1 MTIETATWQETGA
14 WRKPCIVHVT
24 MVAKDRQPLFGTLTH
39 NGSNAEVEKT
49 AIGWTLINEQKRLVE
64 QCPEVRILADKVM
77 PDHHHIILQVTQTM
91 TRSIK
96 EVVRGYMQGCRAATR
111 ASGYAEPIFD
121 GAPHYRVLTHKGQLD
136 AMIHYVFGNAER
148 AWVKKQNPELFKL
161 RRETIVRI
169 GADGICPKRTK
180 QPELERTKQP
190 ELHFSSMGNHWLLDW
205 PDKQVIEISRTA
217 TDEQIQERERQA
229 FQAASNG
236 AITITAAISEGEK
249 RIARALRTAGYPLIV
264 LLTDG
269 FPQPGDIAERYF
281 KPGGVYFEAC
291 AAGKLLLLEP
301 TEATLSEPTI
311 VAKTEHTLEQ
321 KAIAKHQEYTPIP
334 QNSKRW
340 RFGALNVI
348 GNMLAM
354 GE

>member
-1 MTIETATWQETGA
+1 MTIETATWQEIGA

-24 MVAKDRQPLFGTLTH
+24 MVAKDRQPLFGTLNH
-39 NGSNAEVEKT
+39 NGSHAEVEKT
-49 AIGWTLINEQKRLVE
+49 VIGWTLINEQKRLVQ
-64 QCPEVRILADKVM
+64 QCPQVRILADKVM

-96 EVVRGYMQGCRAATR
+96 EVVRGYMQGCRAAAR

-148 AWVKKQNPELFKL
+148 AWIKKQNPELFKL

-169 GADGICPKRTK
+169 GADGICQEGTK
-180 QPELERTKQP
+180 QPELVRTELP

-205 PDKQVIEISRTA
+205 PDKQVIETSRTA
-217 TDEQIQERERQA
+217 TDEQIQERERKA

-236 AITITAAISEGEK
+236 TITITAAISEGEK

-269 FPQPGDIAERYF
+269 FPQPEDIAERFF

-291 AAGKLLLLEP
+291 AAGQLLLLEP

-311 VAKTEHTLEQ
+311 VAKTEHTLKQ

-334 QNSKRW
+334 RNSKRW
-340 RFGALNVI
+340 RFVALNVI
-348 GNMLAM
+348 GNMLTRV
-354 GE
+354 E